1 MPTVA
6 ELTDL
11 YGNFMLGPRPGPGVC
26 EVCFTFTEGHER
38 CFACGQQNSSL
49 DAVVPISYSVA
60 GGQLHHALAGYK
72 RLGGEVTRRLQV
84 ELAAVL
90 WRFLAGHE
98 PCVARAAGAMRFD
111 LVTTVPSSSR
121 ERDESH
127 PLRRI
132 VGELARPTRERYE
145 RLLTRSPVVVQERT
159 FDARK
164 YDVARTLAGEAVLLI
179 DDTWTTGSG
188 AQSAAA
194 ALRHA
199 GAGPVAAVV
208 IGRHVKRGWRQNDRR
223 LHALA
228 RPFDWSMCAWHGT

>member
-1 MPTVA
+1 
-6 ELTDL
+6 
-11 YGNFMLGPRPGPGVC
+11 
-26 EVCFTFTEGHER
+26 
-38 CFACGQQNSSL
+38 
-49 DAVVPISYSVA
+49 
-60 GGQLHHALAGYK
+60 
-72 RLGGEVTRRLQV
+72 
-84 ELAAVL
+84 
-90 WRFLAGHE
+90 
-98 PCVARAAGAMRFD
+98 
-111 LVTTVPSSSR
+111 VPSSSR

-194 ALRHA
+194 ALRQA